1 MQFEGDI
8 GDSITIDAY
17 DTRSPFRVKNVTH
30 NDYPPFRISD
40 YDRDD
45 EWDPDEPIMIRP
57 YEGQTSPLITIRFY
71 QDSIAVMDTTIY
83 DTIIT
88 ETDTVYTDS
97 TLYDTTSLDVFDPVQ
112 GDIFRVAIDRPFSI
126 EDVYS
131 FTSTASSINADSAR
145 ESLKDITVVPNPYVV
160 AASWEPRH
168 LYQSGRGP
176 RKIDFINLPNKCTIK
191 IFTLAGYL
199 VNTIEHDDVY
209 ENGTESWN
217 LLSKDGLEIAY
228 GVYLYHVDAYE
239 LGVET
244 TGKFAVIK

>member
-1 MQFEGDI
+1 MG
-8 GDSITIDAY
+8 
-17 DTRSPFRVKNVTH
+17 
-30 NDYPPFRISD
+30 
-40 YDRDD
+40 
-45 EWDPDEPIMIRP
+45 
-57 YEGQTSPLITIRFY
+57 
-71 QDSIAVMDTTIY
+71 TTIL

-88 ETDTVYTDS
+88 ETDTVYTDT
-97 TLYDTTSLDVFDPVQ
+97 TLYDTTFLDVIDPVQ
-112 GDIFRVAIDRPFSI
+112 GDIFRVAINRPFSI

>member
-1 MQFEGDI
+1 M
-8 GDSITIDAY
+8 ITEI
-17 DTRSPFRVKNVTH
+17 
-30 NDYPPFRISD
+30 
-40 YDRDD
+40 
-45 EWDPDEPIMIRP
+45 
-57 YEGQTSPLITIRFY
+57 
-71 QDSIAVMDTTIY
+71 TIY
-83 DTIIT
+83 DTT
-88 ETDTVYTDS
+88 N
-97 TLYDTTSLDVFDPVQ
+97 LPVHHPIQ
-112 GDIFRVAIDRPFSI
+112 GDIFRVAINRPFSI

-131 FTSTASSINADSAR
+131 FTSTASSINEDSAR

-199 VNTIEHDDVY
+199 VNTLEHDDVY

-228 GVYLYHVDAYE
+228 GVYLYHVNAYE